1 MVTIL
6 KHIRILAHVS
16 LLIFVVM
23 APSVRAEF
31 LPWNIPVNSS
41 FRVGYLYGSQVVSS
55 ASDQYSGN
63 TVQLDISFGF
73 PILSGAIELAPI
85 NRLSV
90 RMIGDV
96 SVYGQQNIIYGPWWT
111 PTSGA
116 PNGLYSDARP
126 GYVGVEAAGLFDVWR
141 SAGHRF
147 GVIGGWRREYWWYND
162 EETSDMN
169 ASVGSHDDVTSTIPF
184 VGLCAEMAYPGWRST
199 FEFLTSRFVYKTL
212 NGSVR
217 QNQYG
222 EYHCVA
228 QDGVLLEGR
237 IQGMAPITSNL
248 LLGLYGRY
256 SYQNV
261 AGGFDGLKDSIVTR
275 SLDVHVVENTLTLE
289 LQLTF
294 FFW

>member
-1 MVTIL
+1 MR
-6 KHIRILAHVS
+6 IRMWAYVL

-41 FRVGYLYGSQVVSS
+41 FRVGYLYGSQVV
-55 ASDQYSGN
+55 GN
-63 TVQLDISFGF
+63 TATDPTGDTVQLDISFGF
-73 PILSGAIELAPI
+73 PVLSGMIELSSI
-85 NRLSV
+85 NRLSARV
-90 RMIGDV
+90 IGDV

-111 PTSGA
+111 TPPVPA
-116 PNGLYSDARP
+116 PPGLYSNARP
-126 GYVGVEAAGLFDVWR
+126 GYVGVEAAGLFDIWR

-147 GVIGGWRREYWWYND
+147 GLIGGWRREYWWYND
-162 EETSDMN
+162 EGTSDIN
-169 ASVGSHDDVTSTIPF
+169 ASVGSQDNVTSTIPF

-199 FEFLTSRFVYKTL
+199 FEFLTSRFISKNI

-217 QNQYG
+217 QPGNFG
-222 EYHCVA
+222 EYHCAA

-237 IQGMAPITSNL
+237 IQGIAPITGNL
-248 LLGLYGRY
+248 FLGLYGRY

-261 AGGFDGLKDSIVTR
+261 SGVFNSLTSSVVTR
-275 SLDVHVVENTLTLE
+275 SLDVQVVENTLTLE
-289 LQLTF
+289 LQLTL

>member
-1 MVTIL
+1 M
-6 KHIRILAHVS
+6 
-16 LLIFVVM
+16 
-23 APSVRAEF
+23 
-31 LPWNIPVNSS
+31 
-41 FRVGYLYGSQVVSS
+41 
-55 ASDQYSGN
+55 
-63 TVQLDISFGF
+63 
-73 PILSGAIELAPI
+73 API

-90 RMIGDV
+90 RMIADV

-116 PNGLYSDARP
+116 PNGLYSNARP
-126 GYVGVEAAGLFDVWR
+126 GYAGVEAAGLFDVWR

-162 EETSDMN
+162 EGPSDMN

-261 AGGFDGLKDSIVTR
+261 SGVFDGLTKSVMTP
-275 SLDVHVVENTLTLE
+275 SLDVQVVENTLTLE